1 MYFDN
6 SWLAIIR
13 QRPIPRY
20 LCCMLNAWKKQP
32 TIGILGGGQLG
43 RMFIE
48 EASRYDVHI
57 SVLDPQKKASCAH
70 LASSFTVGDFN
81 DYDTVMQWATDKDII
96 TIEIEHVN
104 LDALFALE
112 EMGKKVFPQPHV
124 LATIKDKGLQKLFYQ
139 EHGIPT
145 AHFVLVEDRNA
156 LAQQESIFPC
166 MQKLRTGGYDGKGVQ
181 SLKRSSDL
189 EKAFDAPSVLES
201 WVDFESELAVMVAR
215 NENGQVV
222 TFPPVDMEFNAEA
235 NLVEFLFSPSE
246 QSSEV
251 LAKAEALAVKVAEQL
266 QIVGVLAVEMFVLK
280 NGEVLVNEV
289 APRPHNS
296 GHHTIECC
304 ITSQYE
310 QHLRAILN
318 WPLGNTEI
326 IQPAVMINLLGEKDS
341 HGLAVYEGMEKVL
354 KEKGVYV
361 HLYGKEKTSP
371 FRKMGHVTIMDQD
384 IQVAKEKARW
394 VMKTLKVVGE

>member
-1 MYFDN
+1 M
-6 SWLAIIR
+6 
-13 QRPIPRY
+13 
-20 LCCMLNAWKKQP
+20 
-32 TIGILGGGQLG
+32 GGGQLG

-48 EASRYDVHI
+48 EASKYDVHI
-57 SVLDPQKKASCAH
+57 SVLDPQEKASCAH

-112 EMGKKVFPQPHV
+112 KMGKKVFPQSHV

-145 AHFVLVEDRNA
+145 APFVLVEDRNA

-181 SLKRSSDL
+181 SLKSSSDL

-215 NENGQVV
+215 NEDGQVV

-384 IQVAKEKARW
+384 IRVAKEKARW
-394 VMKTLKVVGE
+394 VMKTLKVVSE